1 LSAQCNAGCHDD
13 PSGGTTLNSL
23 SGRFL
28 ILTVIFVMI
37 AEVLI
42 FVPSIARFRQ
52 DYFAARLERA
62 QIASLSVLADDML
75 DPALEQE
82 LLVNAGVFNVV
93 LRRDEVRQLALSSPI
108 PAPIFATYDL
118 RDPGGLT
125 LIADAMLVLFD
136 GQNRIIRVIG
146 QPVQDGGLLIEV
158 TLETAP
164 LRAAMLVYGWRVLLL
179 SAIISVVTA
188 SLLFLAVRI
197 LLVKPIKGVVAHMAA
212 YAAAPE
218 DARRII
224 TPSARVTELRE
235 AEVALALMQT
245 QLTSALR
252 QKDRLAGLG
261 AGVAKISHDLRNIL
275 TSATLF
281 ADRIEGSDDP
291 MVRRL
296 APKMVGSLTRAV
308 NLCEATLA
316 FGRVDEPP
324 PNLTRVQ
331 IARVIGDVIDSER
344 LAAGEHDI
352 SFSEDVPAG
361 LSLRGDGE
369 QINRVLQ
376 NLVRN
381 ARQAIVASGKPGEIN
396 IAAWEDD
403 MAWMIEVTD
412 TGPGLPPRAREH
424 LFQPFHGGVA
434 KGGSGLGLAIAT
446 ELIRGHGG
454 RLELK
459 RSDPTGTAFA
469 IILPK
474 GEIVLAAA
482 AE

>member
-1 LSAQCNAGCHDD
+1 
-13 PSGGTTLNSL
+13 
-23 SGRFL
+23 
-28 ILTVIFVMI
+28 MI

-42 FVPSIARFRQ
+42 FVPSVARFREA
-52 DYFAARLERA
+52 YFETRLERA
-62 QIASLSVLADDML
+62 QIASLSVLADDMM

-82 LLVNAGVFNVV
+82 LLENAGVFNVV

-108 PAPIFATYDL
+108 PAPIHATYDI
-118 RDPGGLT
+118 RDAGALT
-125 LIADAMLVLFD
+125 LIADAMMVLFD
-136 GQNRIIRVIG
+136 SQNRIIRVIG
-146 QPVQDGGLLIEV
+146 QPVQQGGLLIEI

-164 LRAAMLVYGWRVLLL
+164 LRVAMLEYGGRVLLL

-188 SLLFLAVRI
+188 ALLFLAVRI
-197 LLVKPIKGVVAHMAA
+197 LLVTPIKGVVSHMVA

-224 TPSARVTELRE
+224 TPTARVTELRE
-235 AEVALALMQT
+235 AEAALALMQT
-245 QLTSALR
+245 QLTGALR

-261 AGVAKISHDLRNIL
+261 SGVAKISHDLRNIL
-275 TSATLF
+275 TTATLF

-296 APKMVGSLTRAV
+296 MPKIVGSLTRAV

-324 PNLTRVQ
+324 PTLARVQ
-331 IARVIGDVIDSER
+331 IARVIGDVIEGER
-344 LAAGEHDI
+344 LACGDHDV

-361 LSLRGDGE
+361 LTLRGDGE
-369 QINRVLQ
+369 QLHRVVQ

-381 ARQAIVASGKPGEIN
+381 ARQAIVASAKPGEIN
-396 IAAWEDD
+396 VAAWEDD
-403 MAWMIEVTD
+403 VAWVIEVTD

-434 KGGSGLGLAIAT
+434 KGGTGLGLAIAA

-454 RLELK
+454 RLELR
-459 RSDPTGTAFA
+459 RSDDAGTAFA

-474 GEIVLAAA
+474 GEITLAAA